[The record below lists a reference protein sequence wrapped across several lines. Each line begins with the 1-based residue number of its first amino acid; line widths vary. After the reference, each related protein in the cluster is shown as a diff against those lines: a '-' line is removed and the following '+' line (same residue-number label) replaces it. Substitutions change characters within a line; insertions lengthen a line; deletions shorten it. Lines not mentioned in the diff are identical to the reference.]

1 MRWTVS
7 PWGGS
12 FHSDG
17 QHVPAGWLR
26 SQNLRK
32 ICESVLSVHT
42 LPLFSLRAHTAPCWP
57 GWAGFPRQLQVAS
70 GATKSPPSFSFE
82 AMSGLTVTAFCL
94 LGIIIYPCISLLV
107 GVPQVFWVSLII
119 SYLVWDQLLV
129 PGDSYLAFI
138 SVTWQVEGWER
149 ALGAPSPW
157 HTEYCL
163 CSLQHPLKRRVPVN
177 FSHLRE
183 GSCIQQAARFQ
194 LCVYFSKRPEWYKW
208 HVFHIFNIQ
217 ICKELWGLNSK
228 YMMSCRCLIYIV

>member
-1 MRWTVS
+1 MRWTVT

-94 LGIIIYPCISLLV
+94 LGVIIYPCISLLV
-107 GVPQVFWVSLII
+107 GVPQVLGISDHLLSSMGSAVSPRRLLFSLNI
-119 SYLVWDQLLV
+119 SHM
-129 PGDSYLAFI
+129 
-138 SVTWQVEGWER
+138 TR
-149 ALGAPSPW
+149 
-157 HTEYCL
+157 
-163 CSLQHPLKRRVPVN
+163 
-177 FSHLRE
+177 
-183 GSCIQQAARFQ
+183 
-194 LCVYFSKRPEWYKW
+194 
-208 HVFHIFNIQ
+208 
-217 ICKELWGLNSK
+217 WGLGK
-228 YMMSCRCLIYIV
+228 GTWCP

>member
-42 LPLFSLRAHTAPCWP
+42 LPLFSLRAHTASCWP

-82 AMSGLTVTAFCL
+82 AISGLTVTAFCL
-94 LGIIIYPCISLLV
+94 LGVIIYPCISLLV
-107 GVPQVFWVSLII
+107 GVPQVLGISDHLLSSMGSVVSPRRLLFSLNI
-119 SYLVWDQLLV
+119 SHM
-129 PGDSYLAFI
+129 
-138 SVTWQVEGWER
+138 TR
-149 ALGAPSPW
+149 
-157 HTEYCL
+157 
-163 CSLQHPLKRRVPVN
+163 
-177 FSHLRE
+177 
-183 GSCIQQAARFQ
+183 
-194 LCVYFSKRPEWYKW
+194 
-208 HVFHIFNIQ
+208 
-217 ICKELWGLNSK
+217 WGLGK
-228 YMMSCRCLIYIV
+228 GTWCP